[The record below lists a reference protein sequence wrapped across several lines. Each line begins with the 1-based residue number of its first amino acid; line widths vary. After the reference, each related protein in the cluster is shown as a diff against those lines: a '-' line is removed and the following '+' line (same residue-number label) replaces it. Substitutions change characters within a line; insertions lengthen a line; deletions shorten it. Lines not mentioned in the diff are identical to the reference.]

1 LKDIIFHL
9 QTNFLFHIDSLK
21 NFKVTHFTNSHNQPI
36 FPTIMW
42 PYTIVSGDTLNLL
55 ASEFNT
61 TVAAIEAD
69 NPTANPNDLE
79 IGQVIS
85 MPGLQYTIAAGDTY
99 NVLATQFNS
108 TVTAIQLANPGI
120 DPNNL
125 QIGQVI
131 NIPGGTSTLPTYTIV
146 AGDTLNAIA
155 SSFNTT
161 VAAILAV
168 NPGINANDLQ
178 IGQIIN
184 LPAGSPPGPP
194 PPPGGNGY
202 VNYYGPASNYPPMD
216 QWASYDSLWS
226 FNKSLMAGNDNSN
239 EINLIGQAIQAV
251 SSQYLIDPRVI
262 LCIIMQESGG
272 NVNVADTIAPG
283 GYPVNRGIMQ
293 SFNGVRFDANNP
305 AGSITQMVTDG
316 TNGTKETMGA
326 LGGDGLVQDY
336 GKWGNYYEA
345 CRAYNSGNVDITNLN
360 DGLGATANYVQSV
373 ANRLMGHV
381 WSGM

>member
-1 LKDIIFHL
+1 
-9 QTNFLFHIDSLK
+9 
-21 NFKVTHFTNSHNQPI
+21 
-36 FPTIMW
+36 MW

-99 NVLATQFNS
+99 NALATQFNS

-178 IGQIIN
+178 IGQVIN

-316 TNGTKETMGA
+316 TNGTKETMGT

-336 GKWGNYYEA
+336 QKWGNYYEA
-345 CRAYNSGNVDITNLN
+345 CRAYNSGGVNITNLN
-360 DGLGATANYVQSV
+360 DGLGATGNYVQSV